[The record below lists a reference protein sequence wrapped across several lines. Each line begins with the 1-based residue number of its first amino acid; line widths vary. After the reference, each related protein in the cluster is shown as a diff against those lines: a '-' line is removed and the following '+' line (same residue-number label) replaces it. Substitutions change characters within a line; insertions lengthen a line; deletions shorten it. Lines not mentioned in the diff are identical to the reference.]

1 VDGWR
6 VIFAVVEFDEKKIH
20 SSQVLLLHTVP
31 LPVVES
37 FTSPNLSTT
46 MPKATKRKNRS
57 RTQDDDEEEDDDDR
71 KPLCFSQVK
80 CEPSQDI
87 APVKPSEQRNLDNL
101 KPEDREKVL
110 LDLSRLLLF
119 KALAGEPIDRVK
131 VAKEAGVGQGKIS
144 TAAFAEAAERL
155 RNVFGFELKRLPQWQ
170 EKQKSVPK
178 RFHDRHFI
186 MNSGLEDTPG
196 DHNKKIFGTHSDTA
210 VEKGLLMVILGLTY
224 CKGNKLADGSRWIS
238 EVDLY
243 KLLNKIDE
251 NIPAEP
257 PTAAVKKAGGRLHAL
272 TQDSTDV
279 GVMCTP
285 DVDQLLEQYVKQ
297 DYLMKERLA
306 EDSKVIAALL
316 TSSSTNNMTMSQNEE
331 QTFVYTMGPRAAVE
345 IGRKQV
351 VIFCAD
357 VLDEHP
363 DETMLMEYE
372 NDDEEGVDV
381 GMTQQDLEVE

>member
-1 VDGWR
+1 
-6 VIFAVVEFDEKKIH
+6 
-20 SSQVLLLHTVP
+20 
-31 LPVVES
+31 
-37 FTSPNLSTT
+37 
-46 MPKATKRKNRS
+46 MPKATKRKGRS
-57 RTQDDDEEEDDDDR
+57 SRSKGNTSDDEVEADEDR
-71 KPLCFSQVK
+71 KTLNFSQVK

-101 KPEDREKVL
+101 KPEEREKVL

-119 KALAGEPIDRVK
+119 KALAGEPIDRLK
-131 VAKEAGVGQGKIS
+131 VAKEADVGQGRIS
-144 TAAFAEAAERL
+144 SAAFAEAAERL
-155 RNVFGFELKRLPQWQ
+155 HNVFGFELKRLPQWQ

-178 RFHDRHFI
+178 RFHDRHFV
-186 MNSGLEDTPG
+186 MNSGLDDTPLE
-196 DHNKKIFGTHSDTA
+196 HTKKLFGVHTDA
-210 VEKGLLMVILGLTY
+210 AIEKGLLMIVLGLIY

-243 KLLNKIDE
+243 KLLNKLDD

-257 PTAAVKKAGGRLHAL
+257 PTAAAKKAGGRLHTLA
-272 TQDSTDV
+272 QDSSTDGS
-279 GVMCTP
+279 GVMSTP

-297 DYLMKERLA
+297 DYLLRERLA
-306 EDSKVIAALL
+306 EDNKVVAALL
-316 TSSSTNNMTMSQNEE
+316 TSSTTDNMTMSQNEE

-357 VLDEHP
+357 ILDEHP

-372 NDDEEGVDV
+372 NDDQGAEV
-381 GMTQQDLEVE
+381 GMSQEQEVECL